1 VTGLQTLDRAVGL
14 GPGDHASWAYDDV
27 TELKTACVDYFTDG
41 LLRHE
46 RLMYVG
52 GREQGS
58 LVADLAALPGR
69 DALIDEGRLTVVSLQ
84 GQLDTADGLDATAQ
98 VEARRQMAT
107 AVVREGYAGLR
118 VVGDI
123 TDFLARPGLLNHLV
137 EFELA
142 ADTMMASTPLTA
154 LCAVDRERAGQRWRQ
169 VSALHRIQHSPDKH
183 PTFSLGGAG
192 SALRL
197 VGEIDISSISDLDQ
211 VLDHLALATTGPL
224 TFDLSDLSFIDVAG
238 TRRLAEFQRSLAEE
252 GRAVL
257 FRRLTPA
264 AQRTFRAF
272 AMTEDRELW

>member
-1 VTGLQTLDRAVGL
+1 MTGLQTLDRAVGL

-27 TELKTACVDYFTDG
+27 SELKTACVDYFTDG
-41 LLRHE
+41 LDRRE

-52 GREQGS
+52 GRAQDS
-58 LVADLAALPGR
+58 LVDDLAGLAGR
-69 DALIDEGRLTVVSLQ
+69 DALIDDGRLTVVSLQ
-84 GQLDTADGLDATAQ
+84 GHLDTADGLDAAAQ
-98 VEARRQMAT
+98 VEARRQLAT

-123 TDFLARPGLLNHLV
+123 TDFLVRPGLLDHLV

-142 ADTMMASTPLTA
+142 ADQMMETTPVTA
-154 LCAVDRERAGQRWRQ
+154 LCAVDRRRAGLRWRHA
-169 VSALHRIQHSPDKH
+169 SALHRIQHSPDRH
-183 PTFSLGGAG
+183 PTFSLGGSG

-197 VGEIDISSISDLDQ
+197 AGEIDISSISDLDQ
-211 VLDHLALATTGPL
+211 VLDHLAVATTGPL

-238 TRRLAEFQRSLAEE
+238 TRRLAAFQRSMASA

-257 FRRLTPA
+257 FRRLCPA

-272 AMTEDRELW
+272 ALVEDRERW